1 MPLGIILDIVLI
13 ILLSTM
19 KSLLNAIFIV
29 KRYNLTRYDLDGFL
43 RNAYSNFMLGMT
55 GRGIISFVL
64 GMVIFVG
71 GAVALS
77 QLIFHARE
85 LDF

>member
-1 MPLGIILDIVLI
+1 
-13 ILLSTM
+13 
-19 KSLLNAIFIV
+19 
-29 KRYNLTRYDLDGFL
+29 
-43 RNAYSNFMLGMT
+43 MT

-77 QLIFHARE
+77 QLIFHVKE